1 MSLTPM
7 SSAPDRP
14 TLVARLVVD
23 EPSARRLVAG
33 GGLDD
38 EGTAVS
44 AYDAGDGRWVVEVLS
59 GAAPARSRVHTWAAR
74 AGVGEAA
81 ITLLCEPVADR
92 DWVALSLAGLGPV
105 EAGRF
110 LVHGRH
116 DRARTRGGQ
125 VRVEVEAAAA
135 FGSGHHGT
143 TRGCLLALDRIL
155 KARRPARTTR
165 VLDLGTGSGVLAIA
179 AAKAL
184 RATVAASD
192 IDRAAVRIAQANVV
206 HNGVR
211 QWVEVVHGAGVR
223 APRLRGPFD
232 LVLANILL
240 GPLLALAAPMADRI
254 APGGRAI
261 VSGLLPGQANAVL
274 AAYRRCGLALE
285 RRIVLAGWATLL
297 LTRPPGRPQRPVV
310 RRPREP

>member
-1 MSLTPM
+1 M
-7 SSAPDRP
+7 SSRPDRP
-14 TLVARLVVD
+14 ILVARLSVD
-23 EPSARRLVAG
+23 ETSARRLVAG
-33 GGLDD
+33 TGLD
-38 EGTAVS
+38 EEKTAVA

-59 GAAPARSRVHTWAAR
+59 AAALPRLHLNNWAAR
-74 AGVGEAA
+74 AGVAEAA
-81 ITLLCEPVADR
+81 ITFLCEPVADR
-92 DWVALSLAGLGPV
+92 DWVAASLAGLKPV

-116 DRARTRGGQ
+116 DRGCGRGGQ

-143 TRGCLLALDRIL
+143 TRGCLIVLDQIL
-155 KARRPARTTR
+155 KTPRLARRAR

-184 RATVAASD
+184 RAEVVASD
-192 IDRAAVRIAQANVV
+192 IDPIAVRIARANAAS
-206 HNGVR
+206 NGVR
-211 QWVEVVHGAGVR
+211 QWVEVVHGAGLR

-232 LVLANILL
+232 LALANILL
-240 GPLLALAAPMADRI
+240 GPLLTFAAPLAARL

-261 VSGLLPGQANAVL
+261 VSGLLPGQANAAL
-274 AAYRRCGLALE
+274 AAYRRCGLVLE

-297 LTRPPGRPQRPVV
+297 LARAPGRSRRPVV
-310 RRPREP
+310 PRHRAP

>member
-1 MSLTPM
+1 MSRRL
-7 SSAPDRP
+7 DRP
-14 TLVARLVVD
+14 ILVARLRVD
-23 EPSARRLVAG
+23 EPSARQLVAA

-38 EGTAVS
+38 EETALS
-44 AYDAGDGRWVVEVLS
+44 AYEAEDGRWVVDVLS
-59 GAAPARSRVHTWAAR
+59 SAAPARSRLKTWAAR
-74 AGVGEAA
+74 VGVGETA
-81 ITLLCEPVADR
+81 ITFLCEPVADR
-92 DWVALSLAGLGPV
+92 DWVALSLAGLRPV
-105 EAGRF
+105 AAGRF

-116 DRARTRGGQ
+116 DRARPRGGQ
-125 VRVEVEAAAA
+125 VRIEVEAAAA

-155 KARRPARTTR
+155 KARRPMPGTR

-184 RATVAASD
+184 RAEVAASD
-192 IDRAAVRIAQANVV
+192 IDPTAVRIARANAA

-211 QWVEVVHGAGVR
+211 RWVEVVQGAGLR

-240 GPLLALAAPMADRI
+240 GPLQVLSTPLSARL
-254 APGGRAI
+254 APGGQAI
-261 VSGLLPGQANAVL
+261 LSGLLPGQANAAL

-297 LTRPPGRPQRPVV
+297 LARARGRP
-310 RRPREP
+310 RRPIPRQRQP

>member
-1 MSLTPM
+1 M
-7 SSAPDRP
+7 SSRLDRQ
-14 TLVARLVVD
+14 TLVARLSVD

-38 EGTAVS
+38 EGTAVCG
-44 AYDAGDGRWVVEVLS
+44 YDAGDGRWVVEVLS
-59 GAAPARSRVHTWAAR
+59 SAAPTRASLHSWAAR
-74 AGVGEAA
+74 AGVGEAD
-81 ITLLCEPVADR
+81 ITFLCEPVAER
-92 DWVALSLAGLGPV
+92 DWVALSLAGLRPV

-116 DRARTRGGQ
+116 ARSPARGGQ
-125 VRVEVEAAAA
+125 IKVEVEAAGA

-155 KARRPARTTR
+155 KARRPAPRTR

-184 RATVAASD
+184 RAQVAASD
-192 IDRAAVRIAQANVV
+192 IDPAAVRIARANAA
-206 HNGVR
+206 HNGV
-211 QWVEVVHGAGVR
+211 QPWVEVVHAAGLR

-240 GPLLALAAPMADRI
+240 GPLLGLAAPLAARL

-261 VSGLLPGQANAVL
+261 VSGLLAGQANAAL
-274 AAYRRCGLALE
+274 AAYRRCGLTLE
-285 RRIVLAGWATLL
+285 RRIVLAGWATLML
-297 LTRPPGRPQRPVV
+297 ARTQGPVVPRQRPS
-310 RRPREP
+310 

>member
-1 MSLTPM
+1 M
-7 SSAPDRP
+7 SSEPDRP

-59 GAAPARSRVHTWAAR
+59 SAAAPAHSRLHIWAAR

-81 ITLLCEPVADR
+81 ITRLCEPVAER
-92 DWVALSLAGLGPV
+92 DWVAFSLAGLGPV

-116 DRARTRGGQ
+116 DRSRARGG
-125 VRVEVEAAAA
+125 RLRLEVEAAAA

-143 TRGCLLALDRIL
+143 TRGCLLALNQIL
-155 KARRPARTTR
+155 KARRPARRMR

-184 RATVAASD
+184 RAAVAASD
-192 IDRAAVRIAQANVV
+192 IDRAAVRIARANAA
-206 HNGVR
+206 HNGVQR
-211 QWVEVVHGAGVR
+211 WVEVVHGAGLR
-223 APRLRGPFD
+223 AARLRGPFD
-232 LVLANILL
+232 LVLANLLL
-240 GPLLALAAPMADRI
+240 GPLVGLAAPIAARL

-261 VSGLLPGQANAVL
+261 VSGLLPGQANAAL
-274 AAYRRCGLALE
+274 AAYRRCGLRLE
-285 RRIVLAGWATLL
+285 RRILLAGWATLL
-297 LTRPPGRPQRPVV
+297 LARPQRPVV
-310 RRPREP
+310 PRPREP

>member
-1 MSLTPM
+1 M
-7 SSAPDRP
+7 SSEPDRP

-23 EPSARRLVAG
+23 EPSARQLVAG

-59 GAAPARSRVHTWAAR
+59 SAPPARARLHIWAAR

-81 ITLLCEPVADR
+81 ITRLCEPVAER
-92 DWVALSLAGLGPV
+92 DWVAFSLAGLGPV

-116 DRARTRGGQ
+116 DRSRARGGQ

-143 TRGCLLALDRIL
+143 TRGCLLALDRTL
-155 KARRPARTTR
+155 KARRPPRRTR

-184 RATVAASD
+184 RAAVAASD
-192 IDRAAVRIAQANVV
+192 IDRAAVRIARANAA

-211 QWVEVVHGAGVR
+211 RWVVVVHGAGLR

-240 GPLLALAAPMADRI
+240 GPLVALAAPIAARL

-261 VSGLLPGQANAVL
+261 VSGLLPGQANAAL
-274 AAYRRCGLALE
+274 AAYRRYGLALE
-285 RRIVLAGWATLL
+285 RRIVLAGWVTLL
-297 LTRPPGRPQRPVV
+297 LARAPHRPVV
-310 RRPREP
+310 PRPREP

>member
-1 MSLTPM
+1 M
-7 SSAPDRP
+7 SSRPDRL
-14 TLVARLVVD
+14 TLVARLRAD
-23 EPSARRLVAG
+23 ETSARRLVAG
-33 GGLDD
+33 ADLED
-38 EGTAVS
+38 EGTAVA

-59 GAAPARSRVHTWAAR
+59 SAAPTRSLLDGWAAR
-74 AGVGEAA
+74 AGVAQAA
-81 ITLLCEPVADR
+81 IAFLCEPVADR
-92 DWVALSLAGLGPV
+92 DWVAASLAGLRPV

-116 DRARTRGGQ
+116 DRSCACGGQ

-143 TRGCLLALDRIL
+143 TRGCLLALDQIL
-155 KARRPARTTR
+155 KTRRPARGAR

-184 RATVAASD
+184 RAEVAATD
-192 IDRAAVRIAQANVV
+192 IDRAAVRIARANAAR
-206 HNGVR
+206 NGVR
-211 QWVEVVHGAGVR
+211 RWVEVVHGAGLR
-223 APRLRGPFD
+223 AARLQGRFD

-240 GPLLALAAPMADRI
+240 RPLLTLAAPMAARL

-261 VSGLLPGQANAVL
+261 VSGLLPGQVNAAL
-274 AAYRRCGLALE
+274 TAYRRCGLKLE

-297 LTRPPGRPQRPVV
+297 LARPP
-310 RRPREP
+310 RRPREPVVPGRRQS

>member
-1 MSLTPM
+1 M

-23 EPSARRLVAG
+23 EPAAQRLVAG

-38 EGTAVS
+38 AGTAVS

-59 GAAPARSRVHTWAAR
+59 SGAPAGSRLRVWAAR

-81 ITLLCEPVADR
+81 ITRLCEPVAER
-92 DWVALSLAGLGPV
+92 DWVAFSLAGLGPV

-116 DRARTRGGQ
+116 NRSRARGGQ

-155 KARRPARTTR
+155 KTRRPVRMTR

-184 RATVAASD
+184 RAAVAASD
-192 IDRAAVRIAQANVV
+192 IDRTAVSIARANAA
-206 HNGVR
+206 HNGVHR
-211 QWVEVVHGAGVR
+211 WIQVVQAAGLR

-232 LVLANILL
+232 LVLANLLL
-240 GPLLALAAPMADRI
+240 GPLVALAAPMAARL

-261 VSGLLPGQANAVL
+261 VSGLLPGQANAAL
-274 AAYRRCGLALE
+274 AAYRRCGLTLE

-297 LTRPPGRPQRPVV
+297 LARAPGRPHRPVV
-310 RRPREP
+310 PRPREP

>member
-1 MSLTPM
+1 M
-7 SSAPDRP
+7 SSEPDRP

-33 GGLDD
+33 DGLDD

-44 AYDAGDGRWVVEVLS
+44 AYEAGDGRWVVEVLS
-59 GAAPARSRVHTWAAR
+59 SALPARSRLHIWAAR
-74 AGVGEAA
+74 AGVGEGA
-81 ITLLCEPVADR
+81 ITRLCEPVAER
-92 DWVALSLAGLGPV
+92 DWVAFSLAGLGPV

-116 DRARTRGGQ
+116 DRSRARGGQ

-143 TRGCLLALDRIL
+143 TRGCLLALDRTL
-155 KARRPARTTR
+155 KALRPGRRTR

-184 RATVAASD
+184 RRTVAATD
-192 IDRAAVRIAQANVV
+192 IDRAAVRIARANAA

-211 QWVEVVHGAGVR
+211 RWVEVVHGAGLR
-223 APRLRGPFD
+223 APLRGPFD

-240 GPLLALAAPMADRI
+240 GPLVALAAPIAARL

-261 VSGLLPGQANAVL
+261 VSGLLPGQAKAALV
-274 AAYRRCGLALE
+274 AYRRCGLALE
-285 RRIVLAGWATLL
+285 RRIVLAGWVTLL
-297 LTRPPGRPQRPVV
+297 FARAPGEPHRPVA
-310 RRPREP
+310 RRPRAP